1 MFGMMTQATQ
11 DAFRFWQHAA
21 ETATASAYVI
31 DKRSRLMTT
40 GRMPTPADLAE
51 MSLMITEK
59 LTAFGLANLAMTQ
72 SMLAGT
78 SASWGAAGEALA
90 PIHLRAMANAKRLK
104 RSR

>member
-1 MFGMMTQATQ
+1 MFGMMTQATH

-31 DKRSRLMTT
+31 DKRSRMMTS
-40 GRMPTPADLAE
+40 GRAPTPADLAE
-51 MSLMITEK
+51 LGMMVTEK

-78 SASWGAAGEALA
+78 AASWGAAGEALA
-90 PIHLRAMANAKRLK
+90 PIHARATANARRLK
-104 RSR
+104 RRR